1 MKISRLLFI
10 VVLVIASMAGAGL
23 YFSRP
28 SVTPVPAPAIA
39 QPDAAESLL
48 AASFKDLNGQT
59 QPLSQWR
66 GKVMIVNFWAT
77 WCPPCRKEIPEFIK
91 LQEKYG
97 QQGLIFIGIAI
108 DQKDKVQAY
117 SDEMGVN
124 YPILLGELEA
134 IELSKRAG
142 NRLSGLPYTA
152 IIDRSG
158 KIVGSEV
165 GGLTEAKLDALIK
178 PLL

>member
-1 MKISRLLFI
+1 
-10 VVLVIASMAGAGL
+10 
-23 YFSRP
+23 
-28 SVTPVPAPAIA
+28 
-39 QPDAAESLL
+39 
-48 AASFKDLNGQT
+48 
-59 QPLSQWR
+59 
-66 GKVMIVNFWAT
+66 MIVNFWAT